1 MSVSIGKL
9 WVITNPLAG
18 KSAYKLVMAT
28 ITEKGESTKLE
39 NAIKNVIEPK
49 LFKA

>member
-1 MSVSIGKL
+1 MGVSIGKL

-18 KSAYKLVMAT
+18 KSAYKLVMTT
-28 ITEKGESTKLE
+28 ITENGESTKLE

>member
-9 WVITNPLAG
+9 WVIRNPLPG
-18 KSAYKLVMAT
+18 KSAYKLIMAT
-28 ITEKGESTKLE
+28 ITEKGKSTKLE

>member
-18 KSAYKLVMAT
+18 KSAYKLM

-49 LFKA
+49 LFKD

>member
-28 ITEKGESTKLE
+28 ITENRESTKLE
-39 NAIKNVIEPK
+39 NAIKNIIEPK

>member
-9 WVITNPLAG
+9 WMIRNPLAG
-18 KSAYKLVMAT
+18 KSAYKLIMAT
-28 ITEKGESTKLE
+28 IAEKGESTKLE
-39 NAIKNVIEPK
+39 NAIKNVIEPT